1 MYKNTS
7 PGSSCMGE
15 STCFPLAF
23 GVPAF
28 FMVLAVIA
36 FVLASKWY
44 VKVPPL
50 GNPIVD
56 VAKVTWVGNIK
67 TNISE
72 KLPTVARSVHILM
85 SNFTE

>member
-1 MYKNTS
+1 
-7 PGSSCMGE
+7 MGE
-15 STCFPLAF
+15 STCFPIAF
-23 GVPAF
+23 GVPAI

-56 VAKVTWVGNIK
+56 VAKVSYVSK
-67 TNISE
+67 
-72 KLPTVARSVHILM
+72 ILSLVPVVFKYM
-85 SNFTE
+85 YINTSSQ

>member
-1 MYKNTS
+1 
-7 PGSSCMGE
+7 MGE
-15 STCFPLAF
+15 STCFPIAF
-23 GVPAF
+23 GVPAI

-56 VAKVTWVGNIK
+56 VAKVSYVSK
-67 TNISE
+67 
-72 KLPTVARSVHILM
+72 ILSLVLVVFKYM
-85 SNFTE
+85 YIITSSQ

>member
-1 MYKNTS
+1 
-7 PGSSCMGE
+7 MGE
-15 STCFPLAF
+15 STCFPIAF
-23 GVPAF
+23 GVPAI

-56 VAKVTWVGNIK
+56 VAKVSYVSK
-67 TNISE
+67 
-72 KLPTVARSVHILM
+72 ILSLVPVVFKYM
-85 SNFTE
+85 YIITSSQ

>member
-1 MYKNTS
+1 
-7 PGSSCMGE
+7 MGE
-15 STCFPLAF
+15 STCFPIAF
-23 GVPAF
+23 GVPAI

-56 VAKVTWVGNIK
+56 VAKVSYVSNILSLVLVVSK
-67 TNISE
+67 YT
-72 KLPTVARSVHILM
+72 
-85 SNFTE
+85 